1 MSATRDLIYEF
12 INQQKLG
19 VVSTVNPENKPEAA
33 VVGIAISVNLEII
46 FDTVKTSRKY
56 LNVLNKPNVAL
67 AIGWDDEITVQYEGV
82 AEVLGNN
89 DEADNLRE
97 VYFRAFPDGRERAET
112 WPGLVHIKVTPNW
125 LRYSNFNEPQ
135 IIEELT
141 L

>member
-1 MSATRDLIYEF
+1 MNVTKELIYEF

-19 VVSTVNPENKPEAA
+19 VVSTVNPDDKPEAA
-33 VVGIAISVNLEII
+33 VVGIAISVNLEIV

-56 LNVLNKPNVAL
+56 LNILNKPNVAL

-82 AEVLGNN
+82 AEILGDN
-89 DEADNLRE
+89 DGADNLRE

-125 LRYSNFNEPQ
+125 LRYSNYNEPQ
-135 IIEELT
+135 QIEELT

>member
-1 MSATRDLIYEF
+1 MNVTKELIYEF

-19 VVSTVNPENKPEAA
+19 VVSTVNPDDKPEAA
-33 VVGIAISVNLEII
+33 VVGIAISVNLEIV

-56 LNVLNKPNVAL
+56 LNILNKPNVAL

-82 AEVLGNN
+82 AEILGDN
-89 DEADNLRE
+89 DGADNLRE

-125 LRYSNFNEPQ
+125 LRYSNYNEPQ
-135 IIEELT
+135 LIEELT